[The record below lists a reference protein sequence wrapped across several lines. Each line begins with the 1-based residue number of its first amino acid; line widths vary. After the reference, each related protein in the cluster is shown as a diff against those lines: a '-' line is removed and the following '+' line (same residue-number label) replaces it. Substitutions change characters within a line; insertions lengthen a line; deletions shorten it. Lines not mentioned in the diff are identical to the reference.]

1 MAILVALPAGS
12 ALLALWLVGWRPGLL
27 PDSMRVALV
36 HFAFALTLVVL
47 VPRATAPLVAEGR
60 PALLLA
66 FLAVLW
72 TLVYAW
78 LAVAAVL
85 RTFLD
90 ATAE

>member
-1 MAILVALPAGS
+1 MATLVALPAAS
-12 ALLALWLVGWRPGLL
+12 ALLAVWLVARRPSLL
-27 PDSMRVALV
+27 PHSLRVALL
-36 HFAFALTLVVL
+36 HFAFALTLVEL

-66 FLAVLW
+66 FLTVLW

-85 RTFLD
+85 RTVLD